1 MNIVFPDLQ
10 FIFQALQFIFPDLQL
25 RILLEFLIIELL
37 LKPVYVLAQQVTQ
50 STPKILENFQLA
62 WQRIMNLRQ
71 LLEIKA
77 NVTVPRFKRLIKC
90 TQCFE

>member
-1 MNIVFPDLQ
+1 MNI
-10 FIFQALQFIFPDLQL
+10 IFPDLQL

-62 WQRIMNLRQ
+62 WQRIMNLR
-71 LLEIKA
+71 
-77 NVTVPRFKRLIKC
+77 
-90 TQCFE
+90 